1 MMKFTKLKIPDI
13 IVCEPEFDF
22 DERGYFV
29 ENFRK
34 DELDKFLGYSVSF
47 CQENETSSTY
57 GVIRGLH
64 YQQAPHGQTKLVR
77 VIKGKVID
85 VVVDV
90 RENSKTF
97 GEHVSIEL
105 SDENKK
111 QLFIPVGF
119 AHGFVVLS
127 DKAILN
133 YKVDNYYNFASERG
147 IAYNDKFLNID
158 WQLSNNKIKLSA
170 KDKNHPLF
178 KDSEYYITSKH
189 KKC

>member
-1 MMKFTKLKIPDI
+1 M
-13 IVCEPEFDF
+13 
-22 DERGYFV
+22 
-29 ENFRK
+29 
-34 DELDKFLGYSVSF
+34 
-47 CQENETSSTY
+47 
-57 GVIRGLH
+57 H

-77 VIKGKVID
+77 VIEGKIID

-127 DKAILN
+127 DRAILN